1 MLDLSMGTVLLKDTS
16 LIDAFFTLFFFY
28 PTFFIFFLE
37 HSVRCYAEYK
47 EGGERGKSPFLALTG
62 QCKVRDLV
70 LGICG

>member
-1 MLDLSMGTVLLKDTS
+1 M
-16 LIDAFFTLFFFY
+16 
-28 PTFFIFFLE
+28 
-37 HSVRCYAEYK
+37 RCYAEYK